1 MTSDLPPPE
10 VQQLL
15 RTVEM
20 FEAITESQPDDYQS
34 LEILKEAYN
43 KLSRKEDTLRIA
55 KKLAAA
61 YVSLGQI
68 SQAILEYEGV
78 LQESPDDADARAAL
92 TELESKTSN
101 LSPLR
106 KAGAPSLDQD
116 SKPTSPAGAT
126 AGVLSFSTAHGTED
140 GDQQLANLLIAEKII
155 STQAVLPLLK
165 RLKTEGPASAERGQP
180 LTLLQLL
187 HDEQILKLEELLAT
201 LVDNSGL
208 PYVPL
213 SIYDVDRDVVCLL
226 PKEVC
231 FTHCIV
237 PFDLISRSVLIA
249 TPNPFDLTTR
259 DQVQAMIDYNTFW
272 YVGSPTEIVAAL
284 RKAHQLETSGRPDL
298 AKVSQGKA

>member
-43 KLSRKEDTLRIA
+43 KLSRKEDTQRIA

-92 TELESKTSN
+92 SELESKTSN

-106 KAGAPSLDQD
+106 KAGAPSLEQD

-126 AGVLSFSTAHGTED
+126 TRVLSSSTTHGTED
-140 GDQQLANLLIAEKII
+140 GNQQLANLLVAEKIVT
-155 STQAVLPLLK
+155 TQAVQPLLK
-165 RLKTEGPASAERGQP
+165 RLKAEGPASAERGQT

-187 HDEQILKLEELLAT
+187 HDEQILKLEDVLAA
-201 LVDNSGL
+201 LVDKSGL
-208 PYVPL
+208 PYIPL
-213 SIYDVDRDVVCLL
+213 SIYDVDRDVACLL
-226 PKEVC
+226 PREIC

-249 TPNPFDLTTR
+249 TPNPFDHSTR
-259 DQVQAMIDYNTFW
+259 EQVQAMIDYNTFW
-272 YVGSPTEIVAAL
+272 YVAAPPDIVAAL
-284 RKAHQLETSGRPDL
+284 RKVHQLENSGRPDM
-298 AKVSQGKA
+298 AKLGAGKP